1 MSDQVIKTRWRLWIY
16 LTLGSLGFIGF
27 WYVAKKTGNKKAF
40 LHGLIFF
47 VIFMVVQATNLA
59 VISIASFALQ
69 IWVARD
75 INKIYL
81 NYLGEHPEIVE
92 KKFKKKGEIKSA
104 ESAPTTM
111 QINFKQENDFLVEEP
126 IIAPTSKASTSQSS
140 FAPMES
146 ATSEKVAKK
155 VVVEHEQSS
164 PTKKSAIIDIN
175 NASLESLVASLDVSA
190 ETLRKIVDTRD
201 QIGAFS
207 SYEHLFKRADV
218 RPHEM
223 IKLRGRLTFGLIAG
237 DKEGEAKSPENSHNR
252 IVDL

>member
-1 MSDQVIKTRWRLWIY
+1 
-16 LTLGSLGFIGF
+16 
-27 WYVAKKTGNKKAF
+27 
-40 LHGLIFF
+40 
-47 VIFMVVQATNLA
+47 MVVQGTNLA
-59 VISIASFALQ
+59 VLSVASFALQ

-126 IIAPTSKASTSQSS
+126 IIAPTLKASTSQSS
-140 FAPMES
+140 FAPLETV
-146 ATSEKVAKK
+146 TSDKVAKNE
-155 VVVEHEQSS
+155 VVEQEKSS
-164 PTKKSAIIDIN
+164 PAKTSEPIDIN
-175 NASLESLVASLDVSA
+175 NASLESLVSSLDVSA
-190 ETLRKIVDTRD
+190 ETLRKIVNIRD

-237 DKEGEAKSPENSHNR
+237 DKEGEVKAGESSQHR